1 MKYILIA
8 TDNQEAADV
17 IQKCFKSN
25 YSVKHVLDYKSCLDL
40 FDKTRIEFLFIDIK
54 LLKVSDDENDYKEKL
69 RPFWKIAP
77 DTEIIILTDANMIR
91 ETVSAVKAGA
101 SNYLTYPP
109 SLAEVKYIIETI
121 RKDIQ
126 FHAELKYLRNQFW
139 RKDAF
144 TILKTNSPLMKNV
157 FEKIRAVAETDS
169 TVLISGE
176 TGTGKGVIAK
186 LIHTHSQRKEKQ
198 FISVHCG
205 SIPDTLLESELF
217 GHEKGAFTGAI
228 RKKLGKFEIANGG
241 TIFLDE
247 IGTISSSTQIK
258 LLEVLQD
265 KTFQH
270 VGGETTLASDVRIIA
285 ATNEDLKQRC
295 EEGTFRKDLY
305 YRLLIFPIEIPPL
318 RERKEDISLIIET
331 FLERLNR
338 FSSKKIRDV
347 HPDVIRALE
356 EYNWPGNIRE
366 MENLIERA
374 YILETSLILT
384 PSSFP
389 KDMFENINERSKPM
403 INTELSLEEIRRL
416 AVENVEKEYLL
427 KLIAKNL
434 GKINKTAEDAG
445 IGVRQLHNLLLK
457 YGIQKSDFK
466 TDL

>member
-8 TDNQEAADV
+8 TQNQEAVDV

-25 YSVKHVLDYKSCLDL
+25 YSVKHVLDYESCLDL

-54 LLKVSDDENDYKEKL
+54 LLKVSDDENEYKEKL
-69 RPFWKIAP
+69 RPFWKITP
-77 DTEIIILTDANMIR
+77 DAEIVILSDTSMIR

-101 SNYLTYPP
+101 SNYLTYPL

-121 RKDIQ
+121 RKDVQ

-139 RKDAF
+139 RKDAS

-186 LIHTHSQRKEKQ
+186 LIHTHSRRKEKQ
-198 FISVHCG
+198 FISLHCG
-205 SIPDTLLESELF
+205 AIPDTLLESEFF

-228 RKKLGKFEIANGG
+228 RKKLGKFEIADGG

-270 VGGETTLASDVRIIA
+270 VGGETTLTSDVRIIA

-295 EEGTFRKDLY
+295 EEGTFRKDLF

-318 RERKEDISLIIET
+318 RERKEDIPPIIDT

-338 FSSKKIRDV
+338 FSSKNIRDV
-347 HPDVIRALE
+347 HPDVIHALE

-366 MENLIERA
+366 LENLIERA
-374 YILETSLILT
+374 YILETSSILT
-384 PSSFP
+384 PESFP
-389 KDMFENINERSKPM
+389 KEMFEYMNNQIKPV
-403 INTELSLEEIRRL
+403 INTELTLEEIRRL
-416 AVENVEKEYLL
+416 AVESTEREYLL
-427 KLIAKNL
+427 KLITKNH

-445 IGVRQLHNLLLK
+445 VGVRQLHNLLLK
-457 YGIQKSDFK
+457 YRIQKGDFK

>member
-1 MKYILIA
+1 
-8 TDNQEAADV
+8 
-17 IQKCFKSN
+17 
-25 YSVKHVLDYKSCLDL
+25 
-40 FDKTRIEFLFIDIK
+40 
-54 LLKVSDDENDYKEKL
+54 
-69 RPFWKIAP
+69 
-77 DTEIIILTDANMIR
+77 
-91 ETVSAVKAGA
+91 
-101 SNYLTYPP
+101 
-109 SLAEVKYIIETI
+109 
-121 RKDIQ
+121 
-126 FHAELKYLRNQFW
+126 
-139 RKDAF
+139 
-144 TILKTNSPLMKNV
+144 MKNV

-205 SIPDTLLESELF
+205 AIPDTLLESELF

-270 VGGETTLASDVRIIA
+270 VGGETTLVSDVRIIA

-295 EEGTFRKDLY
+295 EEGTFRKDLF
-305 YRLLIFPIEIPPL
+305 YRLHIFPIEIPPL
-318 RERKEDISLIIET
+318 RERKEDIPLIIDT

-338 FSSKKIRDV
+338 FSSKNIRDV
-347 HPDVIRALE
+347 HSDVIHALE

-366 MENLIERA
+366 LENLIERA
-374 YILETSLILT
+374 YILETSSILT

-389 KDMFENINERSKPM
+389 KDMFEKIGDRSRP
-403 INTELSLEEIRRL
+403 IIDTELTLDEVRRL
-416 AVENVEKEYLL
+416 VIESIEKEYLI
-427 KLIAKNL
+427 KLITKNH
-434 GKINKTAEDAG
+434 GKINKTSEDAG
-445 IGVRQLHNLLLK
+445 VGVRQLHNLLIK
-457 YGIQKSDFK
+457 YGIQKGDFK